1 MPHFR
6 MLGAVLVTVFSS
18 CQQGKARLVE
28 CTKVLYTSFGS
39 VVYIVPAVYCVFD
52 VQVAHNVA
60 LVHRYLLDHISF
72 VFIALLAS
80 GRGPFSFVLS
90 PQGEGV

>member
-28 CTKVLYTSFGS
+28 CTKVLYTYFGS
-39 VVYIVPAVYCVFD
+39 AVYIVPAVYCVFD
-52 VQVAHNVA
+52 VQVAHKFA
-60 LVHRYLLDHISF
+60 
-72 VFIALLAS
+72 
-80 GRGPFSFVLS
+80 
-90 PQGEGV
+90 